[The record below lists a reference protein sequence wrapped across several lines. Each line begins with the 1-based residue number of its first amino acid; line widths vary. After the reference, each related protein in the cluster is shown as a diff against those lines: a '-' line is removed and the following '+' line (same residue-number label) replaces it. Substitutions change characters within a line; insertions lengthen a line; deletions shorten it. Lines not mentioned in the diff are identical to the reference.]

1 MNTAA
6 KICKNAVPNGTFV
19 TRTELTLSRW
29 ISRCTNYAHL
39 FSPLCLKKK
48 TLPIYLL
55 LRSEC
60 DDADKVKKGDYLS
73 MHYTGT
79 IDESSPAGVK
89 GEKFDSSRDRG
100 QTFDFTIG

>member
-1 MNTAA
+1 MNTATAA
-6 KICKNAVPNGTFV
+6 KICKNAVPNGICRDGFHDA
-19 TRTELTLSRW
+19 LCSP
-29 ISRCTNYAHL
+29 L
-39 FSPLCLKKK
+39 FSSLFKK

>member
-1 MNTAA
+1 MHY
-6 KICKNAVPNGTFV
+6 G
-19 TRTELTLSRW
+19 
-29 ISRCTNYAHL
+29 
-39 FSPLCLKKK
+39 SPLSSFRKIIKSCLCDS
-48 TLPIYLL
+48 LL
-55 LRSEC
+55 CSEC

>member
-1 MNTAA
+1 MQQTTA
-6 KICKNAVPNGTFV
+6 KICKNAVPNVTFV
-19 TRTELTLSRW
+19 TRIDFAMDCIIHVVSCAHIFLLS
-29 ISRCTNYAHL
+29 
-39 FSPLCLKKK
+39 LKKS
-48 TLPIYLL
+48 LCDLL
-55 LRSEC
+55 LCSEC